1 MWRSPATSYLVSFS
15 SFTILFIYLFF
26 ERIRFSSI
34 AVIDRVCFMAEFIKI
49 EYLFIAYFLNVIYIF
64 FSIGWPNPEFHLQIG
79 GKNSNI

>member
-1 MWRSPATSYLVSFS
+1 
-15 SFTILFIYLFF
+15 
-26 ERIRFSSI
+26 
-34 AVIDRVCFMAEFIKI
+34 MAEFIKI